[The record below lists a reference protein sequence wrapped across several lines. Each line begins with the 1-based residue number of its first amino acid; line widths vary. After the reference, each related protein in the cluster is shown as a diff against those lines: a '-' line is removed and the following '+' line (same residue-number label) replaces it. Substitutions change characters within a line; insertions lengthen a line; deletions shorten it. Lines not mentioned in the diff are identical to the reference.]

1 MVIKRVFL
9 EKANDPRSYGFFLQ
23 KKSTAVAKKLHQEQ
37 FEFGVPHQDQNLK
50 KSFLKNL
57 VMYCQKKHPS
67 LECKS
72 KSRLCLINSF

>member
-50 KSFLKNL
+50 KSFF
-57 VMYCQKKHPS
+57 KKFS
-67 LECKS
+67 YVLS
-72 KSRLCLINSF
+72 KETSITRM